1 MAQTKRKDTKGRVLE
16 KGESQRKDGTYMYR
30 WTDASQKRQ
39 TVYAKT
45 LNELREIELEVTRI
59 EEISKLSWE
68 KGKLKV
74 RELVALYRK
83 LHTSAKITTQQK
95 YKYFDGLIEKINLGD
110 VQIKDIRTST
120 AKEYMLL
127 LSGMGYSYGSIQGFK
142 STLSPIFQMA
152 VEDDYIVKNP
162 FDFQLCNIIDDDRKE
177 RTSISHEQERD
188 YLEFVKSHG
197 IFRHAYEDILI
208 LLRTGMRVSEL
219 YGLTFKD
226 LDFKNRR
233 IYVNKQ
239 LHYIDGEYVI
249 MTTKSKAG
257 IRTLAMDEE
266 VRKSFMKKFTEPRP
280 KVEFIVNG
288 YSGFVF
294 MNRLGRPKIR
304 KNLQMTMREIKIKRE
319 KQGLTDFSEITP
331 HVLRHTF
338 CSRMIENGIDPKTL
352 QILMGHSDIGT
363 TLNVYTHVDPEVAA
377 KSMENIMLASV
388 ANH

>member
-1 MAQTKRKDTKGRVLE
+1 MAQAKRKDTKGRVLE

-59 EEISKLSWE
+59 EEISNLSWE

-74 RELVALYRK
+74 RELVALYREIHKNAK
-83 LHTSAKITTQQK
+83 LTTQQK

-110 VQIKDIRTST
+110 VQIKDIKTST
-120 AKEYMLL
+120 AKSYMLL
-127 LSGMGYSYGSIQGFK
+127 LSGMGYSYGSIQAFK

-152 VEDDYIVKNP
+152 VEDDYIIKNP
-162 FDFQLCNIIDDDRKE
+162 FNFQLCNIIDDDRKE
-177 RTSISHEQERD
+177 RTAMTHEQERD
-188 YLEFVKSHG
+188 YLEFVKNHG
-197 IFRHAYEDILI
+197 IFRHSYEDILI

-239 LHYIDGEYVI
+239 LHYLEGKYVI

-257 IRTLAMDEE
+257 VRTLAMDEE
-266 VRKSFMKKFTEPRP
+266 VRKAFMKKFAEPRP
-280 KVEFIVNG
+280 KVEFVVDG

-294 MNRLGRPKIR
+294 MNRQGRPKIR
-304 KNLQMTMREIKIKRE
+304 KNLQMTMREIKLKRE

-363 TLNVYTHVDPEVAA
+363 TLNIYTHVDPEVAA
-377 KSMENIMLASV
+377 KSMETIMLARV